1 MRAARRCR
9 RMIGCSLSRSGKV
22 LAALPVL
29 MSLVIIA
36 FGLREAMTFG
46 PVRQP
51 DEGAAAHLFQILMP
65 VEAVLITYYAFT
77 WLPRTPRLAA
87 SVLAL
92 QIGLALAI
100 VATVFVLGL

>member
-1 MRAARRCR
+1 M
-9 RMIGCSLSRSGKV
+9 SRSAKA

-36 FGLREAMTFG
+36 FGLREAMMFG
-46 PVRQP
+46 AVRQP
-51 DEGAAAHLFQILMP
+51 DEGTAAHLFQLLMP
-65 VEAVLITYYAFT
+65 VEAILITYYAFT

-87 SVLAL
+87 AVLAL

-100 VATVFVLGL
+100 VGTVFVLGL